1 MYHEHVAS
9 GFPIPKFS
17 GRGRRETL
25 ADYLAAGPP
34 GLSVALHCA
43 TCIAD
48 SLRDLHEEGRSYGAL
63 SPSAVIIAESGISL
77 LPHPIQSTAP
87 LSADVQAFGS
97 ILNELMIRSVGAAG
111 EYAAPAAATSRSTP
125 LGIRTAAARL
135 AGRCMAA
142 KSDATGIQQVLTEVR
157 LLYVMARQNESDPQP
172 SAPPIPAG
180 AAAPVPTSMPAV
192 PFLVNPQPQASAVSP
207 QAVPRPLPDL
217 PEVAPVVPLQATS
230 FGKPAP
236 RAVPETER
244 AGGKCPKCDS
254 SDVFVSR
261 PRSKLESLLVR
272 CKFPLCRC
280 HRCYHRWF
288 KILGIRFAK
297 DMPVGSKGRSFKNS
311 RRVHRRS

>member
-1 MYHEHVAS
+1 MYHELVAS
-9 GFPIPKFS
+9 GFSIPKFS

-34 GLSVALHCA
+34 SLSVALHCA
-43 TCIAD
+43 TSIAD
-48 SLRDLHEEGRSYGAL
+48 SLRDLHEDGRAYGGL
-63 SPSAVIIAESGISL
+63 SPSAVIIADSGTSL
-77 LPHPIQSTAP
+77 MPHHIQSPAP
-87 LSADVQAFGS
+87 LSADIQAFGS
-97 ILNELMIRSVGAAG
+97 ILNELMIRSVAAPG
-111 EYAAPAAATSRSTP
+111 EYAGPAGTTSRSTP

-142 KSDATGIQQVLTEVR
+142 KGDSPGIQQVLTEVR

-172 SAPPIPAG
+172 AAPPVPVIPTAPYPIVP
-180 AAAPVPTSMPAV
+180 AAP
-192 PFLVNPQPQASAVSP
+192 FLPNPQPKAS
-207 QAVPRPLPDL
+207 AVPRPLPDV

-230 FGKPAP
+230 FGKPEP
-236 RAVPETER
+236 RPMPETER

-261 PRSKLESLLVR
+261 PRSKLENLLVR
-272 CKFPLCRC
+272 WKFPLCRC

-288 KILGIRFAK
+288 KIMGIRFAK
-297 DMPVGSKGRSFKNS
+297 DMPVGSRGRSFKKA